1 VAAGALEAG
10 GGAVAA
16 GGWFAAPD
24 CGSLAG
30 EQPATSAD
38 ASPTRSID
46 LVMFNLTFL
55 QAHGMSWPQEITRRT
70 LSPYRPK
77 TAPGSDI
84 SPMTA

>member
-16 GGWFAAPD
+16 GAWFAAPD

-38 ASPTRSID
+38 ASPRTSID
-46 LVMFNLTFL
+46 LIMFNLTFL
-55 QAHGMSWPQEITRRT
+55 LDHGMSWPQEITSRT
-70 LSPYRPK
+70 LPPYRPK
-77 TAPGSDI
+77 TVPGSG
-84 SPMTA
+84 MTA